1 MEWVIVRVTDGKYL
15 ATKSL
20 YVHFCEFARRF
31 RTKKQADA
39 YIDRDKLDKNIH
51 VVRCI
56 KLDNEEKRE
65 RPIKK

>member
-51 VVRCI
+51 VVTMYKI
-56 KLDNEEKRE
+56 
-65 RPIKK
+65 

>member
-31 RTKKQADA
+31 RTKKQAG
-39 YIDRDKLDKNIH
+39 KS
-51 VVRCI
+51 CI
-56 KLDNEEKRE
+56 SMILTAVKSSM
-65 RPIKK
+65 

>member
-31 RTKKQADA
+31 RTKKQAYA

-56 KLDNEEKRE
+56 KFDNEENRE